1 MTQDRTNS
9 FKPFVAIV
17 ALSSSLILRSEALA
31 QGWPCPFRTP
41 GIGGM
46 GGFLGWFG
54 GIFTIV
60 FWILIA
66 VGIVRLIQWL
76 GSQSRISQQQQPAA
90 AIETPFDILKR
101 RYARGEISKEQY
113 QAMRRDLE

>member
-1 MTQDRTNS
+1 MKQDRTSS
-9 FKPFVAIV
+9 FKSFIAIV

-31 QGWPCPFRTP
+31 QGWPCPFRAP
-41 GIGGM
+41 GMGSM

-101 RYARGEISKEQY
+101 RYAKGEISKEQY